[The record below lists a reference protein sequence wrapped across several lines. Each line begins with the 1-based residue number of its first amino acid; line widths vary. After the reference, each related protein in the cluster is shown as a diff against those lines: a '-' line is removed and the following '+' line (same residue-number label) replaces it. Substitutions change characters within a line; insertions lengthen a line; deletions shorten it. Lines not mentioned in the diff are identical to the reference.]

1 MRAVLKLLR
10 FKAKGFRSLN
20 ETDWIPINKL
30 TVFTGQNDG
39 GKSSVLEAIAIFLDP
54 KKIPDADDYTKDAA
68 GNVVGQVTLAGE
80 FLINDEERKTL
91 GLHSLAVS
99 IRRDYSATQPQ
110 SYLYETAVHPDERL
124 RRDLSGVRNDELLQ
138 LADEFAIQLSNRR
151 QKESIV
157 REMNQWLQ
165 TQQLQPGWLG
175 LPHSMTVGFPEFK
188 LFQSSDA
195 LDPEEQINDALKS
208 SFVTRIRSDTY
219 SGVLSGVSSQIE
231 REMLRDLD
239 IFLPILRVYCPDV
252 TSINIR
258 PTFDFSNGFR
268 TSKLLLTQSS
278 GSEIDLTKL
287 GQGRSRR
294 ITLAVY
300 EWTEQ
305 LITQQEGPTPFEQ
318 TLVAFDEP
326 DTHLDYTQQRKIFDI
341 IKRISS
347 KDDTNVIV
355 CTHSLNLIDRIPI
368 TDIVHFRLE
377 GGITRTSVITTD
389 DPDLTDLFL
398 YQISET
404 MGLRN
409 SAILNERCFLV
420 VEGPTEV
427 WSLPVLFKLKFG
439 YLPQAAGIKIL
450 DGESGIGAR
459 LFAKFLSNNLGRNV
473 IFLVDT
479 DTTLSPHQRHFT
491 REALIEDGYNLE
503 TQVHFVGAKE
513 YEDAFTDET
522 YLRAANTFWP
532 KADGSEWNISEFQ
545 RLRGEDDFCDE
556 LMALIRRQTRSNVSK
571 PKVGKQVAQSLG
583 RLEDIP
589 SEIDRCLQ
597 HAHDLANRD

>member
-1 MRAVLKLLR
+1 
-10 FKAKGFRSLN
+10 
-20 ETDWIPINKL
+20 
-30 TVFTGQNDG
+30 
-39 GKSSVLEAIAIFLDP
+39 
-54 KKIPDADDYTKDAA
+54 
-68 GNVVGQVTLAGE
+68 
-80 FLINDEERKTL
+80 
-91 GLHSLAVS
+91 
-99 IRRDYSATQPQ
+99 
-110 SYLYETAVHPDERL
+110 
-124 RRDLSGVRNDELLQ
+124 
-138 LADEFAIQLSNRR
+138 
-151 QKESIV
+151 
-157 REMNQWLQ
+157 
-165 TQQLQPGWLG
+165 
-175 LPHSMTVGFPEFK
+175 
-188 LFQSSDA
+188 
-195 LDPEEQINDALKS
+195 
-208 SFVTRIRSDTY
+208 
-219 SGVLSGVSSQIE
+219 
-231 REMLRDLD
+231 MLRDLD

-287 GQGRSRR
+287 GQGRRRR

-318 TLVAFDEP
+318 TIVAFDEP